1 MNIEIKI
8 VDHQRVIVTAI
19 SEDHPLRKLKLIATE
34 LVEKK
39 FSGIVIF
46 DLFFF
51 NGNEINRF
59 VSMTF
64 DGLKFD
70 KNQISHSP
78 HIDPKLEMYQNAYF
92 LNNPLILQSSV
103 LSSSEIKLFSN

>member
-46 DLFFF
+46 DLFLF

-70 KNQISHSP
+70 KKHISHSA
-78 HIDPKLEMYQNAYF
+78 HIDPKLEMYQNTYF
-92 LNNPLILQSSV
+92 LNNPLLLKSSV
-103 LSSSEIKLFSN
+103 LSSSELKRFSN